1 MALVK
6 REPATPPTAP
16 RTKSRRRQRGLTLIE
31 VLVAILV
38 VSVGLLGVAGLQATS
53 LTANRVAYARTQATI
68 LAYDMADRMRVNREA
83 ALNGDFDNDYDTDS
97 APSGSPTIVSDQVD
111 DWLNR
116 IASNLPNGKGLID
129 TDISGC
135 TTCARIGVRWEDR
148 QDAATTVTF
157 KYDTRI

>member
-1 MALVK
+1 M
-6 REPATPPTAP
+6 T
-16 RTKSRRRQRGLTLIE
+16 SRGPQSGLTLVEI
-31 VLVAILV
+31 LVAILV

-83 ALNGDFDNDYDTDS
+83 ALNGEFDNAYTENS
-97 APSGSPTIVSDQVD
+97 APSGSSTLVANQVSD
-111 DWLNR
+111 WLGR

-129 TDISGC
+129 TDIAGC
-135 TTCARIGVRWEDR
+135 STCARIGVQWEDR
-148 QDAATTVTF
+148 QDASTTVTF